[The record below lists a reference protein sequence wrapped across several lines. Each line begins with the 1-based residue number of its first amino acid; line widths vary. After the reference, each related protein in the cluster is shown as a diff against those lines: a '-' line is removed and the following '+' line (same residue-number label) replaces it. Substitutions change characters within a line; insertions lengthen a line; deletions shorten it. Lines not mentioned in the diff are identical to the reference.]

1 MTIGQDPAD
10 ACVIIAVTASG
21 VFLSWCLFGAKAATT
36 LMGITAAGIVLR
48 HMSSRKPNTR
58 SRKKSRPLHSSRT
71 RYRSEGNIADSNK
84 ENYTL
89 PPVHVTPDLTV
100 SYRPKTRRR
109 LRPLEDI
116 SQSLNFDGNLS
127 L

>member
-10 ACVIIAVTASG
+10 TCVIIAVTASG
-21 VFLSWCLFGAKAATT
+21 VFLSWCLFGFKAATT

-48 HMSSRKPNTR
+48 HVSLRKPNTR

-71 RYRSEGNIADSNK
+71 KSRSEGGIADSNK
-84 ENYTL
+84 ENIP
-89 PPVHVTPDLTV
+89 PPVHVTPDITA
-100 SYRPKTRRR
+100 SYRRKTRRR
-109 LRPLEDI
+109 LQPLEEI